1 MFGVS
6 GSGDGQFSDPAGL
19 VVDRVGNMVV
29 ADSRNHRLCLYSQ
42 EGKFLCKVKL
52 SPETRRPS
60 GVVLDTENREL
71 YILNLH
77 GREAITKYKI
87 KYRRKLI

>member
-19 VVDRVGNMVV
+19 VVDRVV

-42 EGKFLCKVKL
+42 AGKFLCKVKL
-52 SPETRRPS
+52 TPETRRPS

-71 YILNLH
+71 YVLNLH
-77 GREAITKYKI
+77 GREAMTKYKI
-87 KYRRKLI
+87 K

>member
-1 MFGVS
+1 MSLGLEM
-6 GSGDGQFSDPAGL
+6 GSSLTQQAWWWTGWGT
-19 VVDRVGNMVV
+19 GNMVV

-71 YILNLH
+71 YVLNLH
-77 GREAITKYKI
+77 GREAMTKYKI
-87 KYRRKLI
+87 K